1 MTHWTGRGSP
11 PTFATSDPMTLP
23 TRAGPKTGFSV
34 TIYKRR
40 RSLLPLIYTNAGA
53 AGIFLAA
60 CLIWNVP
67 EMIGALK
74 QRAKASRKEAS
85 IQDRGSMGILIGLQW
100 IGLAL
105 NFSLAGLYPAAAIP
119 WHRTAL
125 FGIGVTL
132 ILLGVALRWYA
143 IWTLGRYF
151 TRDVAVSAEQ
161 KVVQN
166 GPYRS
171 IRHPAY
177 SGTFLTMLG
186 VGLAVTNWA
195 SLLALLT
202 CVLVG
207 HLYRVRVEEKALI
220 QTIGQ

>member
-1 MTHWTGRGSP
+1 
-11 PTFATSDPMTLP
+11 
-23 TRAGPKTGFSV
+23 
-34 TIYKRR
+34 
-40 RSLLPLIYTNAGA
+40 LLPLIYTNAGA

-60 CLIWNVP
+60 CCIWNVP
-67 EMIGALK
+67 EVVGALR
-74 QRAKASRKEAS
+74 QRAKVSRKEAS
-85 IQDRGSMGILIGLQW
+85 VQDHSSLGILIGLQW
-100 IGLAL
+100 VGLAL
-105 NFSLAGLYPAAAIP
+105 NFLLAGLFQIAALP

-125 FGIGVTL
+125 FALGILL

-151 TRDVAVSAEQ
+151 TRDVAVSEGQ
-161 KVVQN
+161 QVVEI
-166 GPYRS
+166 GPYRT

-202 CVLVG
+202 CVLLG

-220 QTIGQ
+220 QTIGQPYVEYMHRTRRFIPFVF

>member
-1 MTHWTGRGSP
+1 M
-11 PTFATSDPMTLP
+11 
-23 TRAGPKTGFSV
+23 
-34 TIYKRR
+34 
-40 RSLLPLIYTNAGA
+40 GA

-67 EMIGALK
+67 EMIGALR
-74 QRAKASRKEAS
+74 QTAKASRKEAS
-85 IQDRGSMGILIGLQW
+85 VQDRGSMGILIGLQW
-100 IGLAL
+100 VGLAL
-105 NFSLAGLYPAAAIP
+105 NFLLAGLFPAAAIP
-119 WHRTAL
+119 WYRTAL
-125 FGIGVTL
+125 FSIGVIL

-151 TRDVAVSAEQ
+151 TRDVAVSADQ
-161 KVVQN
+161 QVVQS

-186 VGLAVTNWA
+186 VGLAMTNWA
-195 SLLALLT
+195 SLVTLLI

-207 HLYRVRVEEKALI
+207 HMYRVSVEEKALI
-220 QTIGQ
+220 QTIGQPYVEYMHRTRLFIPLVF

>member
-1 MTHWTGRGSP
+1 M
-11 PTFATSDPMTLP
+11 
-23 TRAGPKTGFSV
+23 
-34 TIYKRR
+34 
-40 RSLLPLIYTNAGA
+40 LPLIYTNAGA

-60 CLIWNVP
+60 CCIWNVP
-67 EMIGALK
+67 EVVGALK
-74 QRAKASRKEAS
+74 QRAKVSRKEAS
-85 IQDRGSMGILIGLQW
+85 VQDHGSLAVLIGLQW
-100 IGLAL
+100 VGLAL
-105 NFSLAGLYPAAAIP
+105 NFLLAALFQMAALS

-125 FGIGVTL
+125 FAVGIIL

-151 TRDVAVSAEQ
+151 TRDVAVSAGQ
-161 KVVQN
+161 QVVQI
-166 GPYRS
+166 GPYRT

-195 SLLALLT
+195 SLLALFT

-207 HLYRVRVEEKALI
+207 HMYRVRVEEKALI
-220 QTIGQ
+220 RVIGQSYIDYIHRTRRFIPFVF

>member
-1 MTHWTGRGSP
+1 
-11 PTFATSDPMTLP
+11 
-23 TRAGPKTGFSV
+23 
-34 TIYKRR
+34 
-40 RSLLPLIYTNAGA
+40 LLPLIYTNAGA

-67 EMIGALK
+67 EVVGALK
-74 QRAKASRKEAS
+74 QRAKVSRKEAS
-85 IQDRGSMGILIGLQW
+85 VQDRGSLGILIGLQW

-105 NFSLAGLYPAAAIP
+105 NFLLAWLFQMAAIS

-125 FGIGVTL
+125 FAAGILL
-132 ILLGVALRWYA
+132 ILLGVTLRWYS

-151 TRDVAVSAEQ
+151 TRDVAVSMGQ
-161 KVVQN
+161 KVVQH
-166 GPYRS
+166 GPYRT

-195 SLLALLT
+195 SMIVLLT

-220 QTIGQ
+220 QAIGQPYVAYMHRTRRFIPFVF